1 MAGAQLGSVLRQIQ
15 RLYSDGSSTGLSDT
29 QLLNRFATRRD
40 EAAFAAILARHGP
53 MVLAVCWRI
62 LRDPFDAED
71 AFQATF
77 LVLAR
82 KAGSAWPESQL
93 GGWLHKVAYRIAI
106 RASADAARRR
116 RHEQQ
121 AAEVAAVECTGAEL
135 IDDLRPALHDELARL
150 PAKLR
155 LPVVLCYLEGMT
167 HAQAAVQLRCG
178 EATLRRRLA
187 EARERLRARL
197 TTRGFAPSAS
207 TLCLALAREAGAA
220 VPPVCMEATIR
231 AVMCMAAGEAMATVV
246 GPRVASLT
254 QGRMAMVT
262 TGWKT
267 TAALVFSLAVGAC
280 LAAGIGARGGK
291 IGTRTVQERKSSVT
305 APVAQPVTAP
315 VDRKGKLSQKHAIKG
330 LVLSPDGKPVSSAT
344 VYWLG
349 YPRFQRN
356 RNAMPRGWYKEK
368 PETREKM
375 LALGKTNAGGRFEL
389 VADFDSEDYTGRMVI
404 VKTVGEG
411 LSGRNFVSETV
422 KEGSGE
428 DERLT
433 FKLRPTATI
442 EGRLLTPAGAPAVGV
457 KVLLEDFRDSE
468 NELEGDGVSSGDVRD
483 YEPQFDFWPRSWT
496 TDKNGR
502 FQIEGIVPR
511 MMVAQIRFRHPD
523 FADDDVI
530 VSTGLPLSDWLRAF
544 NVKPVDAKF
553 THTLEPAR
561 PVTGVVTDKETG
573 KPLSGVL
580 VEMVSSTMR
589 NRYGGNY
596 PVLARTDSSGR
607 YRAAGAAG
615 DTYEVAA
622 YPDPASGY
630 LSVKKK
636 RNKWPAGAKVLE
648 IDLAVPKSQGIILRG
663 RVVEAGSDR
672 PVAGASVVYEP
683 GPGNPHNRDEYDF
696 WNPVLTDGEGHF
708 ALTVLPGKGR
718 LAVDAPTPDF
728 IHVPVTSNIS
738 SIASPHG
745 FARLDLTTEKD
756 KDNPPVQIALRRGV
770 NLEARL
776 VGPDGLP
783 VKEMVLG
790 LCDEIMASQL
800 NNSSAREISAAVEGM
815 FRLEGADPEQTYR
828 AFFLEPKRRLGAVVE
843 LKCDPNG
850 PVEVRMQP
858 TATAKGVVVDH
869 KGRPVKGTQILL
881 WMARTKDDRKLT
893 KNDFYDEG
901 KLLVYNM
908 ITMEPLL
915 PTSPAEFCYDK
926 LIPGVRY
933 YVSAGET
940 HHPIPVLKPGEVL
953 DLGKIVMKKP
963 EGE

>member
-1 MAGAQLGSVLRQIQ
+1 MAGAQLGTVLRQIQ
-15 RLYSDGSSTGLSDT
+15 RLFSDGSSTGLSDT

-53 MVLAVCWRI
+53 MVLAVCRGV

-82 KAGSAWPESQL
+82 KAGSAWPQSQL
-93 GGWLHKVAYRIAI
+93 GGWLHKVAYRIAV
-106 RASADAARRR
+106 RASADSARRR
-116 RHEQQ
+116 GHEQR
-121 AAEVAAVECTGAEL
+121 AAEVAAVEYTGAEL

-150 PAKLR
+150 PARFR
-155 LPVVLCYLEGMT
+155 LPVVLCYFEGLT

-197 TTRGFAPSAS
+197 RTRGFAPSAS
-207 TLCLALAREAGAA
+207 TLGLALAREAGAA
-220 VPPVCMEATIR
+220 VPPVCVEATIR

-246 GPRVASLT
+246 GARVASLT
-254 QGRMAMVT
+254 QGRMAMIS

-267 TAALVFSLAVGAC
+267 TAAVLISVAAVAC

-291 IGTRTVQERKSSVT
+291 IAARTVQESKSSAT
-305 APVAQPVTAP
+305 AAVAQPVAAP
-315 VDRKGKLSQKHAIKG
+315 VDRKAKPSRKHAIKG
-330 LVLSPDGKPVSSAT
+330 LVVSQDGKPVSSAT

-349 YPRFQRN
+349 YPRFQRK

-368 PETREKM
+368 SENRQKM
-375 LALGKTNAGGRFEL
+375 LALGTSNAVGRFEL
-389 VADFDSEDYTGRMVI
+389 TADFDSEGYPGRTVI
-404 VKTVGEG
+404 VKASGSG
-411 LSGRNFVSETV
+411 LSGREFFSETV
-422 KEGSGE
+422 TEGSGE

-457 KVLLEDFRDSE
+457 KVMLEDFRDSE
-468 NELEGDGVSSGDVRD
+468 NELEGEGVSSGDVRD
-483 YEPQFDFWPRSWT
+483 YEPQLDFWPNSWT

-502 FQIEGIVPR
+502 FRIEGIVPK

-523 FADDDVI
+523 FADDDVV

-544 NVKPVDAKF
+544 SVKPVDAKF
-553 THTLEPAR
+553 THTLGPAR

-573 KPLSGVL
+573 KPLAGVL
-580 VEMVSSTMR
+580 VEMIPSTMR

-596 PVLARTDSSGR
+596 PVLARTDASGR

-615 DTYEVAA
+615 DTYRVAA

-630 LSVKKK
+630 LSVEKE
-636 RNKWPAGAKVLE
+636 RNEWPAGAKVLE
-648 IDLAVPKSQGIILRG
+648 IDLAVPKSQGGILRG

-696 WNPVLTDGEGHF
+696 WNPVLTDGEGNF

-728 IHVPVTSNIS
+728 IHVAMTSNIS
-738 SIASPHG
+738 SIARPHG
-745 FARLDLTTEKD
+745 FTRIDLPAEKD
-756 KDNPPVQIALRRGV
+756 KANHPVKITLRKGV
-770 NLEARL
+770 RLEAGL
-776 VGPDGLP
+776 VGPDGRP
-783 VKEMVLG
+783 FEEMVLG
-790 LCDEIMASQL
+790 WCDEIMASQL
-800 NNSSAREISAAVEGM
+800 DDSGSPEISAAVEGL

-828 AFFLEPKRRLGAVVE
+828 AFFIEPKRRLGAVVE
-843 LKCDPNG
+843 LKYDPKG
-850 PVEVRMQP
+850 PVVVSLQP
-858 TATAKGVVVDH
+858 TATAKGVVVDD
-869 KGRPVKGTQILL
+869 KGRRVKGTQILL
-881 WMARTKDDRKLT
+881 WMARTKEDRELT
-893 KNDFYDEG
+893 KNDFYNEG

-908 ITMEPLL
+908 IIMEPLL

-940 HHPIPVLKPGEVL
+940 HHPIPILKPGEVL